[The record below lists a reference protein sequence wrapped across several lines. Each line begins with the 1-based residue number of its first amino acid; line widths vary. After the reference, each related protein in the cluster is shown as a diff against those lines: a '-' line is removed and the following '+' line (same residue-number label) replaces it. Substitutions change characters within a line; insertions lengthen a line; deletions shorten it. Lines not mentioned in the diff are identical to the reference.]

1 MIRIYQ
7 PDAEELIE
15 IRTLNESRKNVLL
28 IICDYGDGV
37 IGVDADDI
45 DLPEFSV
52 YKEKIKLENK
62 EIDGK
67 VKAEKVVELDETKL
81 FDEKK
86 PK

>member
-7 PDAEELIE
+7 PDADELLE
-15 IRTLNESRKNVLL
+15 IRTLNESRENVLL
-28 IICDYGDGV
+28 IICDYGEGV

-52 YKEKIKLENK
+52 YLEKIKPENK

-67 VKAEKVVELDETKL
+67 VKEAKVAEID
-81 FDEKK
+81 DEKK